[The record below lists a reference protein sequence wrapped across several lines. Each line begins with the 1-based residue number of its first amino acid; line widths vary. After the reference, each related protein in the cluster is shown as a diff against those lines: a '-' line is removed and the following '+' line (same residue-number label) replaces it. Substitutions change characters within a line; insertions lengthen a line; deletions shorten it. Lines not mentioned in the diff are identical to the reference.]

1 MPRPQKSQLKSQ
13 VVTLPQ
19 TRGFVA
25 SAQNVSLPSMEERSK
40 LKVEGWQAQAWTWY
54 DTISEFRY
62 SCDWVGNVLSKAIL
76 TVMKDGKPAE
86 DQHAKD
92 ALALLFGSPEGRQ
105 EALRQFGIHF
115 TVAGEAYIISVPTA
129 DGTGDDWMVVAATE
143 VKFDANGVVHLD
155 RERFESPL
163 TIRLWRPH
171 PRLRLYS
178 NSPARAVLP
187 VLSELNGL
195 TQHVAAQID
204 SRLAGAG
211 VLLLPSEISFS
222 AAPTEGEEGATSTN
236 EESGADKI
244 VNELM
249 GTMAKAIKS
258 RSDPSALVPIVLQ
271 VAGEFVDK
279 VKHVK
284 FWSDL
289 DEHAIELRNEAI
301 RRLALGMDMPPEV
314 LEGQA
319 DLNHWSSWQVE
330 EAAIKSHTEPL
341 LAVITSSL
349 TTGYLVPYLM
359 SEGGMTREEAELYS
373 IGADTAGMRVRPNRS
388 EEAMELFDRGLLSV
402 ASLLRENGFDP
413 ENDLMGDEERKV
425 WFLRKV
431 ALGQTT
437 PEIVAAALR
446 KLEVPLEVETAPADA
461 ERPAVHEARPTPS
474 LRDHPDRGA
483 PSVSEENDA
492 LTSASIMAVDRALE
506 RAGNRLRSK
515 MGRKIPG
522 VGAAETYQQAI
533 VTPSEIGELLADAWG
548 PCDRYAGQLGVDPE
562 KWIAVLDSFTR
573 KTIES
578 RAPIDVDMLALHLKM
593 GVR

>member
-1 MPRPQKSQLKSQ
+1 MPRPQKTQLKSQ
-13 VVTLPQ
+13 VVSLPQ
-19 TRGFVA
+19 TRGYVA
-25 SAQNVSLPSMEERSK
+25 SAANLSMPSMEQRSK
-40 LKVEGWQAQAWTWY
+40 MKVESWQPQAWIWY

-76 TVMKDGKPAE
+76 TVTQDGKEAT
-86 DQHAKD
+86 D
-92 ALALLFGSPEGRQ
+92 ARALYALESLFGSPAGRQ
-105 EALRQFGIHF
+105 EALRQLGIHF
-115 TVAGEAYIISVPTA
+115 TVAGEAYIIGSEA
-129 DGTGDDWMVVAATE
+129 EDGSNDMFVAAASE
-143 VKFDANGVVHLD
+143 VRFDANGVVHVD
-155 RERFESPL
+155 QERFESPL
-163 TIRLWRPH
+163 AVRLWRAH
-171 PRLRLYS
+171 PRRRLYS

-222 AAPTEGEEGATSTN
+222 AAPTEGEEGVVSTN
-236 EESGADKI
+236 EQSAADKI
-244 VNELM
+244 VFELM
-249 GTMAKAIKS
+249 KTMATAIHN

-271 VAGEFVDK
+271 VAGEHVDK

-284 FWSDL
+284 FWTDL

-341 LAVITSSL
+341 LAIITSAL
-349 TTGYLVPYLM
+349 TDGYLIPYLL
-359 SEGGMTREEAELYS
+359 SEGMSREEAETFA

-388 EEAMELFDRGLLSV
+388 EEAMELFDRGLLGTK
-402 ASLLRENGFDP
+402 ALLRENGFDP
-413 ENDLMGDEERKV
+413 ETDLMEGEELQI

-437 PEIVAAALR
+437 PDIVAEALR
-446 KLEVPLEVETAPADA
+446 ALDVPITGTPVSKAPDD
-461 ERPAVHEARPTPS
+461 RPEVHEARPIPS
-474 LRDHPDRGA
+474 LEDHPDRGA
-483 PSVSEENDA
+483 PSVAEENDN
-492 LTSASIMAVDRALE
+492 LTASSVIIVDRAIE
-506 RAGNRLRSK
+506 RAGNRLRSQ
-515 MGRKIPG
+515 MGRKLPG
-522 VGAAETYQQAI
+522 ISAFATYRHVGVMED
-533 VTPSEIGELLADAWG
+533 ELDDLLTDAWST
-548 PCDRYAGQLGVDPE
+548 CDRYADQFGVDAQ
-562 KWIAVLDSFTR
+562 KWSAALDRYTRVVLTSQR
-573 KTIES
+573 
-578 RAPIDVDMLALHLKM
+578 DVDRKMLALHLR